1 MKPYSASA
9 DYLERCGIDPTK
21 FISWREFVQA
31 ANLDDNFNILVP
43 LYIGAQRNASERTG
57 HTFGENPL
65 LDMLA
70 LGTSKEAAEST
81 ADMALD
87 VYGHRTPAAWAE
99 RLIMDAVWG
108 ME

>member
-21 FISWREFVQA
+21 FI
-31 ANLDDNFNILVP
+31 
-43 LYIGAQRNASERTG
+43 YIGAQRNVSERTG
-57 HTFGENPL
+57 HTFGDNPL

-81 ADMALD
+81 ANMALD

-108 ME
+108 LE